1 MDETSAAADARRALR
16 AHRYEQFDSEAAWDR
31 RYSELDQVWSGHPNA
46 ALVSEVTG
54 LAPGRALDV
63 GCGEGA
69 DAVWLAGQGWD
80 VTALDLSQVA
90 LRRAARHA
98 EEAGARVQWVHAGL
112 LDAPLAAGAFDL
124 VSAQYP
130 ALPRTAGHDAERKLL
145 AAVAPGGLLVV
156 VHHADIDAGR
166 PGASGLDPADY
177 VMPSDV
183 ARLLGVAWQL
193 EACERRPRHVSAG
206 AGAHHTA
213 DIVLRARRL
222 S

>member
-1 MDETSAAADARRALR
+1 
-16 AHRYEQFDSEAAWDR
+16 
-31 RYSELDQVWSGHPNA
+31 
-46 ALVSEVTG
+46 
-54 LAPGRALDV
+54 
-63 GCGEGA
+63 
-69 DAVWLAGQGWD
+69 
-80 VTALDLSQVA
+80 LSQVA

-156 VHHADIDAGR
+156 VHHADVDAGR
-166 PGASGLDPADY
+166 ARASGLDPADY

-183 ARLLGVAWQL
+183 ARLLDGAWQL
-193 EACERRPRHVSAG
+193 EACERRSRHVSAG